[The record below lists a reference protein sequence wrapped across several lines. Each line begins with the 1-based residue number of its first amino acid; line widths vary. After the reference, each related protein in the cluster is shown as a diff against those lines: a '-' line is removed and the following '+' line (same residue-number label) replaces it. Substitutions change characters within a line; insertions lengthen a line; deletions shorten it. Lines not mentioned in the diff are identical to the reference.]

1 MMNETGYSNS
11 SGPTVGLL
19 SAQIPRELPFALGCT
34 PVRIFPTADKPTA
47 AESFLPGNFCALSR
61 LILASFLEQ
70 GTPPLDAV
78 IFADE
83 DDAMRRLHDVW
94 RVSVSVPVWSFVEVP
109 RASTALAIDRY
120 TEILTH
126 LVTVLEA
133 HTRRS
138 LDAST
143 LREAISLYNE
153 QRCLL
158 ADVKHKWLSG
168 DIHTLTYRR
177 LRRTTLTQDPR
188 VANEALQQALEE
200 TYGSEKDLALSASS
214 HRLIV
219 LAELAAPASLVRLVE
234 AHGAKIVAEDSDLD
248 ERDLTEPVPCSAGT
262 VEGLLGALAQAYLAK
277 PHGPRMRDMPRRL
290 AFLAELI
297 TQRDIHA
304 AICAYSKFCDLFL
317 AEFPTL
323 KAHLAS
329 LGVPVLLLELEDE
342 AISGQHRTRVEA
354 FLEMLNKG

>member
-1 MMNETGYSNS
+1 MNETGYTNS

-19 SAQIPRELPFALGCT
+19 SAQIPRELLFALGCT
-34 PVRIFPTADKPTA
+34 PVRIFPTAGKPTA
-47 AESFLPGNFCALSR
+47 TESFLPRNFCSSSR
-61 LILASFLEQ
+61 IILASFLEN
-70 GTPPLDAV
+70 GPSPLDAV

-94 RVSVSVPVWSFVEVP
+94 QASVSVPVWSFVEVP
-109 RASTALAIDRY
+109 RSSTALAIDRY

-126 LVTVLEA
+126 LVTDLEA

-138 LDAST
+138 LDAGT
-143 LREAISLYNE
+143 LRAAISLYNE
-153 QRCLL
+153 QRGLL
-158 ADVKHKWLSG
+158 ADLKRKWLSG
-168 DIHTLTYRR
+168 DVNTLTYRR
-177 LRRTTLTQDPR
+177 LRRTILTQDPA
-188 VANEALQQALEE
+188 VANEALRQALEAAH
-200 TYGSEKDLALSASS
+200 GAKKDLLVAPPS

-234 AHGAKIVAEDSDLD
+234 ARGAKIVAEDSDLD
-248 ERDLTEPVPCSAGT
+248 ERDLTEPIPYYAET
-262 VEGLLGALAQAYLAK
+262 VEGLLAALAQAYLAK
-277 PHGPRMRDMPRRL
+277 PPGPRMRDMPRRL
-290 AFLAELI
+290 AFLTELI
-297 TQRDIHA
+297 TERDVQA

-323 KAHLAS
+323 KAHFAS
-329 LGVPVLLLELEDE
+329 LGVPILLLELEDE